1 MAAHAEKVLQYLAEN
16 GPVDSVK
23 LSQIWNEDHQK
34 IVGTVKSL
42 LCLGEV
48 RNYIY
53 LNLYSVTSCQVSAVF
68 SLISV

>member
-16 GPVDSVK
+16 GPVDSVI

-48 RNYIY
+48 RNCIY
-53 LNLYSVTSCQVSAVF
+53 LNLCSMQHLVKSRQYSA
-68 SLISV
+68 